1 MTLRDAIP
9 YVAAAY
15 LGVWIVILAYVGI
28 IGRKL
33 TRIEHALEELEGDA
47 PDRRAG

>member
-33 TRIEHALEELEGDA
+33 SRIERALEELESDA
-47 PDRRAG
+47 PDRQAG